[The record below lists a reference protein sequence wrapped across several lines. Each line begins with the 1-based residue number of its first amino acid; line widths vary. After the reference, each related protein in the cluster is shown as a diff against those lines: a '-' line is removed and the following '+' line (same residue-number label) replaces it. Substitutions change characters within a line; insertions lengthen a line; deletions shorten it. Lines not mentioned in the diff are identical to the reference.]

1 MGADREADAMLWQRQ
16 GMLLRRPEAAGWWA
30 SHAQAVTPLVLE
42 PRRWRLYFSG
52 RDAQNRSRILFVDVD
67 PLDGMRILDRCFE
80 PVLDL
85 GSPGAFDSAGQG
97 ACSALLREGVV
108 HLYYVGVHLRRDVP
122 YGLAVGLAAS
132 ADGQRFERLVPG
144 PVLSTGP
151 QDAWFSSAAH
161 VTDGPDG
168 ATAWYTS
175 GTGWVDLPGGGCD
188 PVYELAS
195 ATSPDG
201 IVWRRRPSASVGAAS
216 GAGGLTRP
224 WAAPIALRWRLF
236 YAERGVFGFRSDLER
251 SYRLRHVP
259 LDAAGLPCAAAESV
273 SFANPPA
280 PEDWDGFMQAYP
292 SVLPLAGGHVM
303 FYNGNG
309 FGRDGFGW
317 ATLGL

>member
-1 MGADREADAMLWQRQ
+1 MSTDHEAAAMHWRRQ
-16 GMLLRRPEAAGWWA
+16 GMLLRRPSESGWWA

-67 PLDGMRILDRCFE
+67 PLDGMRLLDRCFE

-85 GSPGAFDSAGQG
+85 GAPGAFDSAGQG
-97 ACSALLREGVV
+97 ACSALLRDGVV

-132 ADGQRFERLVPG
+132 ADGRRFERLVPG

-151 QDAWFSSAAH
+151 QDPWFSSAAH
-161 VTDGPDG
+161 VTDGPEG

-175 GTGWVDLPGGGCD
+175 GTGWVDLPSGGYD

-201 IVWRRRPSASVGAAS
+201 ILWRRRPSARVGAVA
-216 GAGGLTRP
+216 GEGGLTRP
-224 WAAPIALRWRLF
+224 WASRIAGRWWLF
-236 YAERGVFGFRSDLER
+236 YAERGVNAFRTDPEQ
-251 SYRLRHVP
+251 SYRLRQVA
-259 LDAAGLPCAAAESV
+259 LDAEGEPCAPPGRV
-273 SFANPPA
+273 RFANPPE

-292 SVLPLAGGHVM
+292 SVLPLEGGHVM

-309 FGRDGFGW
+309 FGREGFGW

>member
-1 MGADREADAMLWQRQ
+1 MSAAGWVRR
-16 GMLLRRPEAAGWWA
+16 GMLFRRPADVGWWA

-67 PLDGMRILDRCFE
+67 PLDGMRVIERCFE
-80 PVLDL
+80 PVLEL
-85 GSPGAFDSAGQG
+85 GAPGSFDSAGQG
-97 ACSALLREGVV
+97 ACAALVRGGAV

-132 ADGQRFERLVPG
+132 PEGKGFERLVPG

-151 QDAWFSSAAH
+151 QDPWFSSAAH
-161 VTDGPDG
+161 VTDDAAGG

-175 GTGWVDLPGGGCD
+175 GTGWVELPGGGRD

-195 ATSPDG
+195 ASSPDG
-201 IVWRRRPSASVGAAS
+201 IRWTRRPAAQVAAAG

-224 WAAPIALRWRLF
+224 WAVTIGGQRLLF
-236 YAERGVFGFRSDLER
+236 FAERGTFGFRSD
-251 SYRLRHVP
+251 SAQAYRLRQVP
-259 LDAAGLPCAAAESV
+259 LDPAGTPSGPAVPVA
-273 SFANPPA
+273 FANPPG
-280 PEDWDGFMQAYP
+280 PDDWDGFMQAYP
-292 SVLPLAGGHVM
+292 SVLPLQGGHVM
-303 FYNGNG
+303 FYNGDG